1 LLALSG
7 EISRKTRAPAE
18 EIEGVASYTK
28 ILGTYG
34 AVHAVWLV
42 RIIATALVAV
52 LGYHLQVSIWF
63 YVVLAMLFIAAL
75 IASLPFYWQ
84 ASQSAARRMESY
96 AGIYIVVFNITLAVE
111 LACTYGVRF
120 TGLK

>member
-1 LLALSG
+1 M
-7 EISRKTRAPAE
+7 
-18 EIEGVASYTK
+18 
-28 ILGTYG
+28 
-34 AVHAVWLV
+34 WLI
-42 RIIATALVAV
+42 RIMATALVGI

-63 YVVLAMLFIAAL
+63 YVVLAALFVAAL

-96 AGIYIVVFNITLAVE
+96 AGLYIVAFNLTLAVE
-111 LACTYGVRF
+111 LTCTYGVRF